1 MEMVIEMKNILEW
14 FIKMIFYG
22 LVLIVISNIF
32 PNTIYIDKTSFG
44 LWALVTAV
52 LVSLMNQTI
61 KPVIFW
67 LTVPITG
74 ITLGLFYPFI
84 NLIIL
89 KIVSLI
95 TFGHFAIYG
104 IFFAVIVSIIISILN
119 VLIDSIISKI
129 IKGEK

>member
-1 MEMVIEMKNILEW
+1 
-14 FIKMIFYG
+14 MIFYG

-32 PNTIYIDKTSFG
+32 PNTVYIDKTSFG

-52 LVSLMNQTI
+52 FVSLMNQTI

-95 TFGHFAIYG
+95 TFGHFEIYG

-129 IKGEK
+129 IKGER